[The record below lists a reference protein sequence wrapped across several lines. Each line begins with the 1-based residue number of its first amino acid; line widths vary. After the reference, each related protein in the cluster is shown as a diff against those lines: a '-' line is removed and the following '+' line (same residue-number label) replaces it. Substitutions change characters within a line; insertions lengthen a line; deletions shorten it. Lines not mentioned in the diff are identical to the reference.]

1 MDNPYILVERARCL
15 INKENVE
22 FNEKNFKT
30 TMGQAVSSM
39 ELVTDWVR
47 IYKTDYIFSSN
58 KPYWDPFNLKMS
70 TLCNNNKKLPLRI
83 SVLSFANSGEH
94 FLYGQVIT
102 SVREIEM
109 GKTVMQ
115 LTSRRG

>member
-1 MDNPYILVERARCL
+1 L